1 MTYISSSYEDNIK
14 SKHIDNTSFEVKGE
28 AMLQKVGVIGLGD
41 MGSGLAKNLIQN
53 GFQTIGL
60 DLSQDRMNAFKEM
73 GGLEASDVA
82 MLAKETD
89 AVFVMVMT
97 GSQAKN
103 VILGPNGL
111 SENLK
116 TGSTI
121 ILTATIT
128 TEDARDIAK
137 GLEGSGIHFIDSPVS
152 GGFPG
157 AQSGTLT
164 MMAAG
169 SAEALNKAKPVM
181 QAVSK
186 TIHIVGDTPGMGQ
199 TVKAVLQSLIGSIF
213 SATFEATVL
222 AAKAG
227 VNGQVLF
234 DVVSTSGAGCGVANN
249 AITQIID
256 RKFLGTG
263 SHIST
268 MYKDLTIVLDLARN
282 LGVPMFTASVAM
294 QLFQAGKTKYPE
306 GDNWIVTKVME
317 DIVKSELH
325 R

>member
-1 MTYISSSYEDNIK
+1 
-14 SKHIDNTSFEVKGE
+14 
-28 AMLQKVGVIGLGD
+28 LQKIGIIGLGD
-41 MGSGLAKNLIQN
+41 MGSGLAKNLIQK
-53 GFQTIGL
+53 GYQTLGL
-60 DLSQDRMNAFKEM
+60 DLNPDRINAFKNM
-73 GGLEASDVA
+73 GGIEVSDLA
-82 MLAKETD
+82 MMAKEAD
-89 AVFVMVMT
+89 VVFVMVMT
-97 GSQAKN
+97 GAQAKN

-111 SENLK
+111 SQNLK
-116 TGSTI
+116 TGSTV

-128 TEDARDIAK
+128 TDDACEIAK
-137 GLEGSGIHFIDSPVS
+137 GLEGSGIDFIDSPVS

-164 MMAAG
+164 MMASG
-169 SAEALNKAKPVM
+169 SKEALNKVKLVM
-181 QAVSK
+181 EAVSK
-186 TIHIVGDTPGMGQ
+186 TIHIVGDNPGMGQ

-249 AITQIID
+249 AIAQIID
-256 RKFLGTG
+256 RKFIGTG

-282 LGVPMFTASVAM
+282 LGVPMFTASIAM
-294 QLFQAGKTKYPE
+294 QLFQAGKTKHPE
-306 GDNWIVTKVME
+306 GDNWIVTRVIE